1 MLKGLAKKAKVLL
14 IGRRYLDL
22 LREHGSKDAK
32 LITTV
37 YDLAEAFGIE
47 HHGKKRLRME
57 RLPER
62 ILLETERRD
71 IVYDLARFHAYY
83 TAALKLYRELQKY
96 LKGIFEVSKLT
107 DQRLAELQRM
117 LEQEGVDVFAVHQ
130 EVKKTRDA
138 ARELQGLLKEDL
150 KAKAAEMKLYMG
162 RAKGSVEHAV
172 WVAGRAYE
180 RLKKKRR
187 IELRR

>member
-1 MLKGLAKKAKVLL
+1 MLKRLARKTKVML
-14 IGRRYLDL
+14 IGRRYMDL
-22 LREHGSKDAK
+22 LREHGSKDAM
-32 LITTV
+32 LIKTV
-37 YDLAEAFGIE
+37 YDLADAFGVE

-71 IVYDLARFHAYY
+71 IVYDLARFYAYY
-83 TAALKLYRELQKY
+83 MAALEVYQGLQKY
-96 LKGIFEVSKLT
+96 LKGVFEVSMLT
-107 DQRLAELQRM
+107 DQRLAELQR
-117 LEQEGVDVFAVHQ
+117 LLKQEDVDVFAIHQ
-130 EVKKTRDA
+130 EAKRTRGA

-150 KAKAAEMKLYMG
+150 KAKAAKMKMYLG
-162 RAKGSVEHAV
+162 HARDSVEHAV

-187 IELRR
+187 VELRR